1 MPAFALAAV
10 LGVELL
16 FPLPH
21 ATARGATAA
30 APSVAS
36 SQAFAFR
43 FSFMSL

>member
-1 MPAFALAAV
+1 MPPFALAAV
-10 LGVELL
+10 FGVELL

-21 ATARGATAA
+21 AMATGATAA
-30 APSVAS
+30 APRVAS